1 MCICVIHLCISKFA
15 LKFLILWLIFTFVK
29 MLMHRTPYSK
39 VTKYMETAKKNLVKD
54 LPAVTGQLLSSNP
67 ASRCIYII
75 LKSAVQ
81 ILKKEGFYHSRY
93 KTDTGDMVAAYI

>member
-39 VTKYMETAKKNLVKD
+39 VTKYMETAKKSLVKD
-54 LPAVTGQLLSSNP
+54 LPVTGQLLSSNP

-93 KTDTGDMVAAYI
+93 KTDIGDMVAAYI